1 MTSASTLYRFA
12 APFCAAG
19 LLAAAVTVYV
29 GAAGQQDEPLPKAPF
44 SDYRTQKPGAIHK
57 ITVADLPAPFA
68 TEAANNRPQL
78 VPRPQGAMPETMA
91 GYAVMQY
98 VDGLENPRKIVTAP
112 NGDLFVAE
120 TAPGRIRVL
129 RGHDA
134 SGKAQ
139 EVEVFAAELNRP
151 FGIAFYPVGNNP
163 QYVYVGNTDSIVR
176 FPYRSGDLKARGPK
190 EDVVTGQFPGGGH
203 STRDLAFSADGK
215 KLFVG
220 VGSRSNI
227 DDPDTTP
234 AEKDR
239 ATVLEFNPDGS
250 GRRVYASGIRNPA
263 GLAIQPGTGL
273 LWVCTN
279 ERDNLGD
286 NLVPDYLTH
295 VEEGGFYG
303 WPWYYLG
310 GHPDPRLNGK
320 RPELKDTVKVP
331 DVLFQAHSA
340 PLGLAFYT
348 GQQFAPEHRDSIFVA
363 LHGSW
368 NKATRT
374 GYKVVRVPLVNGK
387 ATGEYQDFV
396 TGFVTSDGHVWGR
409 PVTVA
414 VSRDGSL
421 MFSDDGT
428 GSIWEVRH
436 GGK

>member
-1 MTSASTLYRFA
+1 
-12 APFCAAG
+12 
-19 LLAAAVTVYV
+19 
-29 GAAGQQDEPLPKAPF
+29 
-44 SDYRTQKPGAIHK
+44 
-57 ITVADLPAPFA
+57 
-68 TEAANNRPQL
+68 
-78 VPRPQGAMPETMA
+78 
-91 GYAVMQY
+91 
-98 VDGLENPRKIVTAP
+98 
-112 NGDLFVAE
+112 
-120 TAPGRIRVL
+120 
-129 RGHDA
+129 
-134 SGKAQ
+134 
-139 EVEVFAAELNRP
+139 
-151 FGIAFYPVGNNP
+151 
-163 QYVYVGNTDSIVR
+163 
-176 FPYRSGDLKARGPK
+176 
-190 EDVVTGQFPGGGH
+190 
-203 STRDLAFSADGK
+203 
-215 KLFVG
+215 
-220 VGSRSNI
+220 
-227 DDPDTTP
+227 
-234 AEKDR
+234 
-239 ATVLEFNPDGS
+239 VLEFNPDGS

-263 GLAIQPGTGL
+263 GLAILPGTGL

-295 VEEGGFYG
+295 VEEGAFYG

-310 GHPDPRLNGK
+310 GHPDPRLKGAH
-320 RPELKDTVKVP
+320 PELKDTVKVP

-348 GQQFAPEHRDSIFVA
+348 GQQFAPEHRDSIIVA

-368 NKATRT
+368 NKATST